1 MRENGK
7 KQQLEWFEDQLV
19 SKAELAKQADQTL
32 KDQIHNFEDI
42 HAREAQFWADMK
54 LQYEVK
60 IDHLKMALEELW
72 SKTEMGV
79 ERIHTL
85 FHSQRNRFVR
95 QLKEALDRGW
105 ASWTKQAAE
114 LHTFR
119 ADHDNRAKEGKG
131 FFKLNNDSIAT
142 VREDLAKDYQA
153 LADQQLEEVTQILE
167 AYGAAEEELGHQIQ
181 ATEADRLSIGQQ
193 TVETIAIPN
202 SPPKDV
208 ELLA

>member
-1 MRENGK
+1 
-7 KQQLEWFEDQLV
+7 
-19 SKAELAKQADQTL
+19 
-32 KDQIHNFEDI
+32 
-42 HAREAQFWADMK
+42 MK

-72 SKTEMGV
+72 AKTEMGV

-119 ADHDNRAKEGKG
+119 KNQ
-131 FFKLNNDSIAT
+131 DSH
-142 VREDLAKDYQA
+142 LK
-153 LADQQLEEVTQILE
+153 
-167 AYGAAEEELGHQIQ
+167 
-181 ATEADRLSIGQQ
+181 
-193 TVETIAIPN
+193 
-202 SPPKDV
+202 
-208 ELLA
+208 